1 MFFVKPLLLKFI
13 RFPIRSDWNPI
24 KSLTVLCTLIKFTW
38 LVLRSWLLWIGLC
51 ILVGLCLMQQ
61 PCSPLLTY
69 FLIYLYKSLLCLES
83 YVQTSLF
90 CACFSFLNSSCNSFI
105 FGLYLSLLLIYEFD
119 QFFDGLFPYLLY
131 LLVRLSE
138 RSFPC
143 MFGLLLWSVFL
154 VFQLSGY

>member
-1 MFFVKPLLLKFI
+1 
-13 RFPIRSDWNPI
+13 
-24 KSLTVLCTLIKFTW
+24 
-38 LVLRSWLLWIGLC
+38 
-51 ILVGLCLMQQ
+51 MQQ

-119 QFFDGLFPYLLY
+119 QFFDGLFPCLLY
-131 LLVRLSE
+131 LLVRFSE

-143 MFGLLLWSVFL
+143 MFAVVSIFGFSIIWLLTIHKWLHGNSRPWAHDAHTML
-154 VFQLSGY
+154 VPMNLRVLPKSSNGHNKTV